1 MFLWKSQWF
10 CYSIITLCSS
20 SHILCIKQTCCCRL
34 PWDDKMALFGKH
46 RSCRGLAHATSNVIQ
61 KKYLILRL
69 QSNSINLDLS
79 LKKYYHPLCLCTTY
93 HLDNGVEQA
102 GNGIQDSFVYLYQT
116 TPQAPKGCV
125 GIMDVNGCF
134 DCLRCK
140 NINIVCNLP
149 SRLWRRH
156 FRLRSP

>member
-1 MFLWKSQWF
+1 M
-10 CYSIITLCSS
+10 
-20 SHILCIKQTCCCRL
+20 
-34 PWDDKMALFGKH
+34 
-46 RSCRGLAHATSNVIQ
+46 
-61 KKYLILRL
+61 
-69 QSNSINLDLS
+69 
-79 LKKYYHPLCLCTTY
+79 KKYYHPLCLCTTY

-140 NINIVCNLP
+140 NIDIVCNLP
-149 SRLWRRH
+149 QDFDAAISDCKARNKFTKLSASLEIIEKLPERCGQNI
-156 FRLRSP
+156 LINKLNGMKCL

>member
-1 MFLWKSQWF
+1 
-10 CYSIITLCSS
+10 
-20 SHILCIKQTCCCRL
+20 
-34 PWDDKMALFGKH
+34 MALFGKH
-46 RSCRGLAHATSNVIQ
+46 RLCRDLAHATSNIIQ

-125 GIMDVNGCF
+125 CIMDVNVFF
-134 DCLRCK
+134 DCLQCK
-140 NINIVCNLP
+140 NIDIVCNLLQDFDAAISDSEARNKFTKQSASLESIENLP
-149 SRLWRRH
+149 KRCGQIISVNKLNGMKC
-156 FRLRSP
+156 L

>member
-1 MFLWKSQWF
+1 
-10 CYSIITLCSS
+10 
-20 SHILCIKQTCCCRL
+20 
-34 PWDDKMALFGKH
+34 MALFGKH

-125 GIMDVNGCF
+125 CIMDVNVFF
-134 DCLRCK
+134 DCLQCK
-140 NINIVCNLP
+140 NIDIVCNLLQDFDAAISDSEARNKFTKQSASLESIENLP
-149 SRLWRRH
+149 KRCGQNILINK
-156 FRLRSP
+156 LNGMKCL

>member
-1 MFLWKSQWF
+1 
-10 CYSIITLCSS
+10 
-20 SHILCIKQTCCCRL
+20 
-34 PWDDKMALFGKH
+34 MALFGKH

-69 QSNSINLDLS
+69 QSNSINLEFS

-149 SRLWRRH
+149 QDFDAAISDSEARNKFTKQSASLESIENLPKRCGQNI
-156 FRLRSP
+156 LINKLNGMKCL

>member
-1 MFLWKSQWF
+1 
-10 CYSIITLCSS
+10 
-20 SHILCIKQTCCCRL
+20 
-34 PWDDKMALFGKH
+34 MALFGKH
-46 RSCRGLAHATSNVIQ
+46 KLCRGLAHATSNVIQ

-125 GIMDVNGCF
+125 CIMDVNVFF
-134 DCLRCK
+134 DCLQCK

-149 SRLWRRH
+149 QDFDAAISDSEARNKFTKQSASLESIENLPKRCGQNI
-156 FRLRSP
+156 LINKLNGMKCL

>member
-1 MFLWKSQWF
+1 
-10 CYSIITLCSS
+10 
-20 SHILCIKQTCCCRL
+20 
-34 PWDDKMALFGKH
+34 MALFGKH
-46 RSCRGLAHATSNVIQ
+46 KLCRGLAHATSNVIQ

-125 GIMDVNGCF
+125 CIMDVNVFF
-134 DCLRCK
+134 DCLQCK

-149 SRLWRRH
+149 QDFDAAISDSEARNKFTKQSASLENIENLPKRCGQNI
-156 FRLRSP
+156 LINKLNGMKCL

>member
-1 MFLWKSQWF
+1 M
-10 CYSIITLCSS
+10 
-20 SHILCIKQTCCCRL
+20 
-34 PWDDKMALFGKH
+34 
-46 RSCRGLAHATSNVIQ
+46 
-61 KKYLILRL
+61 
-69 QSNSINLDLS
+69 
-79 LKKYYHPLCLCTTY
+79 KKYYHPLCLCTTY

-134 DCLRCK
+134 DCLRFK

-149 SRLWRRH
+149 QDFDAAISDSEAGNKFTKQSASLESIENLPKRCGQNILINK
-156 FRLRSP
+156 LNGMKCL

>member
-1 MFLWKSQWF
+1 M
-10 CYSIITLCSS
+10 
-20 SHILCIKQTCCCRL
+20 
-34 PWDDKMALFGKH
+34 
-46 RSCRGLAHATSNVIQ
+46 
-61 KKYLILRL
+61 
-69 QSNSINLDLS
+69 
-79 LKKYYHPLCLCTTY
+79 KKYYHPLCLCTTY

-140 NINIVCNLP
+140 NIDVVCNLLQDFDGNISDSEAHNKFTKQSASLESIEKLP
-149 SRLWRRH
+149 ERCGQIILMNK
-156 FRLRSP
+156 LNGMKCL